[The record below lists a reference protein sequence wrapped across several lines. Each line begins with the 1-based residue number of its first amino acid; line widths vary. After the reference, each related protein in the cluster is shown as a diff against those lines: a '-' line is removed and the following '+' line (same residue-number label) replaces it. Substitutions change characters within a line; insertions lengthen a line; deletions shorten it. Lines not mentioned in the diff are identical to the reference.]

1 MRKTIAAAL
10 VALAYAALPAPR
22 AQAWGFAVHM
32 YIADRAIDLL
42 PAELKP
48 FYVKYRADVVA
59 HAIDPDTYRNLGF
72 TEEEPRH
79 FVDMDSYGPFPFR
92 DLPHD
97 YDAAVAARGAAFVK
111 KNGVLPWRTQE
122 IFDKLRDSFRQI
134 GTAPYARDNVKL
146 FSSVIAHYVGDGYQ
160 PFHAAANYDGQLT
173 GQNGIHSRFETEL
186 FERFK
191 AKLAIAPPPLAPV
204 PSAREYMFATLA
216 DSFTYVQPILDADRA
231 ATRGRDF
238 YDDGYFAALIEKT
251 QPILEKRVAGAI
263 AGAASVITQAW
274 IDAGKPAVPPD
285 APPRPPRPIRR

>member
-1 MRKTIAAAL
+1 MRRIVA
-10 VALAYAALPAPR
+10 VALLALAWSALPTARP
-22 AQAWGFAVHM
+22 QAWSLALHM

-42 PAELKP
+42 PPELKP

-59 HAIDPDTYRNLGF
+59 HAIDPDTYRSVGF

-97 YDAAVAARGAAFVK
+97 YDAAVAARGADFVR

-122 IFDKLRDSFRQI
+122 IFDKLRENFRQL

-146 FSSVIAHYVGDGYQ
+146 FSSVVAHYVADGYQ

-186 FERFK
+186 FDRYKTRLTIEPP
-191 AKLAIAPPPLAPV
+191 AVTPIA
-204 PSAREYMFATLA
+204 SAREYMFATLA
-216 DSFTYVQPILDADRA
+216 DSFTFVQPILEADRA
-231 ATRGRDF
+231 ATQGRDF
-238 YDDGYFAALIEKT
+238 YDDEYFAALMAKT
-251 QPILEKRVAGAI
+251 QPILERRIAGAI
-263 AGAASVITQAW
+263 SGVASVITQAW
-274 IDAGKPAVPPD
+274 IDAGRPAVPLD
-285 APPRPPRPIRR
+285 APPRAPRPIKR